1 MHECKVPSGLPGS
14 HRRLTGLQP
23 CSSHHSRTS
32 FVVAHHGNPP
42 SHAPKDMAGRVALLP
57 GATCLCSKAECVCVK
72 VCVCVCVC
80 VQLWSVLSLLWLM
93 PVWCCLLW
101 LTCLCGV
108 VYVQECAKSALPHM
122 PVRLLLVPMHS
133 TDSVSARLIVE
144 AGTAQ
149 RISDD
154 TESAL
159 GLATDSCS

>member
-57 GATCLCSKAECVCVK
+57 GATCLCSKAECVCVCES

-80 VQLWSVLSLLWLM
+80 VQLWSVLSLLWL
-93 PVWCCLLW
+93 
-101 LTCLCGV
+101 TCLCGV
-108 VYVQECAKSALPHM
+108 VCCGSHACVVLSMCRSAPSLLCPTCLCGCCLCPCILQTPCLP
-122 PVRLLLVPMHS
+122 
-133 TDSVSARLIVE
+133 A
-144 AGTAQ
+144 
-149 RISDD
+149 
-154 TESAL
+154 
-159 GLATDSCS
+159 

>member
-80 VQLWSVLSLLWLM
+80 LCLCAAVECAESAVAHACVVLSAVAHM
-93 PVWCCLLW
+93 PVWCCQCAGVRQVCFAPHACAVVACAHAFYRLRVCPLD
-101 LTCLCGV
+101 CGGR
-108 VYVQECAKSALPHM
+108 H
-122 PVRLLLVPMHS
+122 
-133 TDSVSARLIVE
+133 
-144 AGTAQ
+144 GTENF
-149 RISDD
+149 R
-154 TESAL
+154 
-159 GLATDSCS
+159 